1 MHTIATRPPS
11 PTEQRLIAGLTKPN
25 VASWGCLAI
34 IFGIVPALLLGALGG
49 WLGGFISDEA
59 STYGQWIG
67 WILSAILL
75 VSVVFSFF
83 PFERR
88 MRRRAARDQQDRIVQ
103 EIHVVEPRVIEIGLI
118 NDNEPILAFDVGSN
132 KILFLQGQWLR
143 DAGTY
148 GTDGPEDDSGDEFI
162 NGLPAPHSFPSTEFT
177 VSRFPHSGEVLGIRV
192 HGKYAP
198 PQSVVEALRFEYE
211 FGDSELF
218 DGSLEEIASLLAREH
233 EQRKA
238 LIANG

>member
-148 GTDGPEDDSGDEFI
+148 GRMVRKMIPVMNSSTGCRRHIRSRVRSSPF
-162 NGLPAPHSFPSTEFT
+162 PAFHIAARSLAFVFT
-177 VSRFPHSGEVLGIRV
+177 
-192 HGKYAP
+192 
-198 PQSVVEALRFEYE
+198 
-211 FGDSELF
+211 
-218 DGSLEEIASLLAREH
+218 ASMLHFNR
-233 EQRKA
+233 
-238 LIANG
+238 